1 MTGKWMQS
9 TTSKI
14 LFTADGFFFRSEQ
27 KLAGKNNIHFG
38 PKYIN
43 YITLPVI
50 PPKEA
55 VNGHS

>member
-1 MTGKWMQS
+1 MTGKSMQCA
-9 TTSKI
+9 TSKI
-14 LFTADGFFFRSEQ
+14 LFTADGFFRSEQ

-43 YITLPVI
+43 YVTLPVI

-55 VNGHS
+55 VDGHS